1 MEDKQFDEPVHA
13 QLKPGKIR
21 AVTWTSQAAKAL
33 LYEWPD
39 KRGRRHR
46 TARQACL
53 DVMSGLKDAR
63 AARRAFT
70 AAAEEADILVPI
82 EHVVNRHR

>member
-1 MEDKQFDEPVHA
+1 MQFDEPVHV

-33 LYEWPD
+33 LYEWLD

-53 DVMSGLKDAR
+53 DVMSGVVRSKACSALPGAR
-63 AARRAFT
+63 
-70 AAAEEADILVPI
+70 LP
-82 EHVVNRHR
+82 

>member
-1 MEDKQFDEPVHA
+1 MEDKQFDEPVHV

-33 LYEWPD
+33 LYEWPE

-63 AARRAFT
+63 AARKAFT
-70 AAAEEADILVPI
+70 AAAEEADVLVPI
-82 EHVVNRHR
+82 SRIVKPRR